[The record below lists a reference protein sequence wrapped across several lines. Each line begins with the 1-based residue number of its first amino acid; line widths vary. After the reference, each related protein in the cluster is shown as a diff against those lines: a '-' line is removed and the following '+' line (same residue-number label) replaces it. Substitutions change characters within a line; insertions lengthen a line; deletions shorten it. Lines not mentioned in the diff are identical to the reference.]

1 MRQKPFSLPGSD
13 ARFIAALEGETARTV
28 RIAREDQPQL
38 PLLTLDPV
46 DHELAHTLQG
56 LPDDEFLELAISR
69 ALDDGL
75 LRKALDSGGPMVAL
89 LRP

>member
-1 MRQKPFSLPGSD
+1 MRQKTFTVPG
-13 ARFIAALEGETARTV
+13 AGIRCTAKLEGETARTV
-28 RIAREDQPQL
+28 LITRDDHPQT

-46 DHELAHTLQG
+46 DHELAHVLQD
-56 LPDDEFLELAISR
+56 LPDDEFLELAITR

-75 LRKALDSGGPMVAL
+75 LRKALDSGGPVVAL